1 MRSMAVKYLY
11 LDDES
16 PDKIQGYI
24 RAVERE
30 SDTGLEIER
39 IPPRRYDRQVEA
51 IRNLPEDVD
60 GVILDFRLDMKSNEI
75 EGEKE
80 GASYRA
86 ASIAQEIRSLG
97 TEGKVEEMPLV
108 LWSLSRRYK
117 ESYSPDETAHDLF
130 DLTSTKD
137 KLGETEG
144 AQKMATRL
152 VSLANGYNELRRIID
167 ENRKRKRF
175 TYKLLGLEENPDFLD
190 QRIVTYFDNQS
201 ALPIHEY
208 ARFILRKVLDHTRP
222 LVDEAVL
229 AARLGVDDKKS
240 EDWGGLLDKLEQ
252 VRYGG
257 PFREGWPRW
266 WWSRIGD
273 WWKSEVSEESPKRLS
288 AEARVERL
296 SEELGLDD
304 LVAAEPIEEE
314 YSTRFWTVCESY
326 GDPLAL
332 TDGLR
337 AQARNLEPWMDKPY
351 ISKKAALLRKGEV
364 DPLDDARLQRL
375 KRRS

>member
-1 MRSMAVKYLY
+1 MKYLY

-16 PDKIQGYI
+16 PGKIQGYI
-24 RAVERE
+24 RAVEGQSK
-30 SDTGLEIER
+30 SDLEIER
-39 IPPRRYDRQVEA
+39 VPPRRYDRQVEA
-51 IRNLPEDVD
+51 IRNLPEDVG

-80 GASYRA
+80 RASYRA

-97 TEGKVEEMPLV
+97 TEGKIEEMPLV

-117 ESYSPDETAHDLF
+117 KSYSPDETAHDLF

-137 KLGETEG
+137 KLSETEG
-144 AQKMATRL
+144 AQRMAIRL
-152 VSLANGYNELRRIID
+152 TSLATGYDELRQVID

-175 TYKLLGLEENPDFLD
+175 TYKLLGLEESPDFLD
-190 QRIVTYFDNQS
+190 QRIVTYFDNRS

-229 AARLGVDDKKS
+229 AARLGVDNKQS
-240 EDWGGLLDKLEQ
+240 EDWGDLLDQLEQ
-252 VRYGG
+252 ARYEG

-266 WWSRIGD
+266 WWSWVSD
-273 WWKSEVSEESPKRLS
+273 WWKNEVTDKSLKRLS
-288 AEARVERL
+288 AEVRVDHL
-296 SEELGLDD
+296 SESLNLDG
-304 LVAAEPIEEE
+304 LVAAQPIEEK
-314 YSTRFWTVCESY
+314 YSTRFWTVCEYY
-326 GDPLAL
+326 GGPLDP

-337 AQARNLEPWMDKPY
+337 AQARNLEPWMDRPY
-351 ISKKAALLRKGEV
+351 ISKKAALKRKGEV
-364 DPLDDARLQRL
+364 DPLDDGRFQRL

>member
-1 MRSMAVKYLY
+1 MAVKYLY

-24 RAVERE
+24 RAVEVQ
-30 SDTGLEIER
+30 SKSGLEIAR
-39 IPPRRYDRQVEA
+39 VPPRRYDKQVEA
-51 IRNLPEDVD
+51 IRNLPDDLD

-75 EGEKE
+75 EGKKE
-80 GASYRA
+80 RASYRA
-86 ASIAQEIRSLG
+86 ASIAQEVRSLG
-97 TEGKVEEMPLV
+97 TEGKIKEMPLV

-144 AQKMATRL
+144 AQRMASRL
-152 VSLANGYNELRRIID
+152 TSLASGYDELRRIID

-175 TYKLLGLEENPDFLD
+175 AYKLLGLEENPDFLD
-190 QRIVTYFDNQS
+190 QRIATYFDNRS

-208 ARFILRKVLDHTRP
+208 ARFILRKILDHTRP

-229 AARLGVDDKKS
+229 AARLGVDNKKS
-240 EDWGGLLDKLEQ
+240 EGWEDLLDRLEQ
-252 VRYGG
+252 ARYEG

-266 WWSRIGD
+266 WWSRISD
-273 WWKSEVSEESPKRLS
+273 WWKSNVSEESLKRLS
-288 AEARVERL
+288 AESRAEHL
-296 SEELGLDD
+296 SESLGLDD
-304 LVAAEPIEEE
+304 LVAAEPIEEK
-314 YSTRFWTVCESY
+314 YSTRFWTVCEAY
-326 GDPLAL
+326 GGPLAL

>member
-1 MRSMAVKYLY
+1 MAVKYLY

-152 VSLANGYNELRRIID
+152 VSLTNGYNELRRIID

-208 ARFILRKVLDHTRP
+208 ARFILREVLAHTRP

-229 AARLGVDDKKS
+229 AARLGVHNDGDGDRPRLCCAVRVATRTRPTKS
-240 EDWGGLLDKLEQ
+240 RCTTFGWTATGTWSIRTRTTRRWRCASRARNSNCSIFWPPTRAGCSRARKSST
-252 VRYGG
+252 RSGAATSSSWTG
-257 PFREGWPRW
+257 PWTCT
-266 WWSRIGD
+266 
-273 WWKSEVSEESPKRLS
+273 SERSAKRL
-288 AEARVERL
+288 
-296 SEELGLDD
+296 
-304 LVAAEPIEEE
+304 AA
-314 YSTRFWTVCESY
+314 ST
-326 GDPLAL
+326 
-332 TDGLR
+332 
-337 AQARNLEPWMDKPY
+337 
-351 ISKKAALLRKGEV
+351 SKR
-364 DPLDDARLQRL
+364 
-375 KRRS
+375 

>member
-1 MRSMAVKYLY
+1 MAVKYLY

-24 RAVERE
+24 RAVK
-30 SDTGLEIER
+30 SQSKADLEIDR
-39 IPPRRYDRQVEA
+39 VPPRRYDKQVEA
-51 IRNLPEDVD
+51 IRNLSEDVD

-75 EGEKE
+75 EGETE
-80 GASYRA
+80 RASYRG
-86 ASIAQEIRSLG
+86 ASIAQEVRSLG
-97 TEGKVEEMPLV
+97 TEGKIEEMPLV

-117 ESYSPDETAHDLF
+117 ESYSRDETTHDLF

-144 AQKMATRL
+144 AQRMATRL
-152 VSLANGYNELRRIID
+152 TSLANGYDELRRIID

-175 TYKLLGLEENPDFLD
+175 AYKLLGLEENPDFLD
-190 QRIVTYFDNQS
+190 QRVVTYFDNRS

-229 AARLGVDDKKS
+229 AARLGVDNKKS
-240 EDWGGLLDKLEQ
+240 EDWGNLLDRLAQ
-252 VRYGG
+252 ARYEG

-266 WWSRIGD
+266 WWSRISE
-273 WWKSEVSEESPKRLS
+273 WWKSEVSEESLKRLS
-288 AEARVERL
+288 AESRVERL
-296 SEELGLDD
+296 SESLGFDNI
-304 LVAAEPIEEE
+304 VAAEPIEKE
-314 YSTRFWTVCESY
+314 YSTRFWTVCEAY

-351 ISKKAALLRKGEV
+351 ISKKAALLRKKEV

>member
-1 MRSMAVKYLY
+1 MAVKYLY

-16 PDKIQGYI
+16 PGKIQGYI
-24 RAVERE
+24 RAVEGQSK
-30 SDTGLEIER
+30 SDLEIER
-39 IPPRRYDRQVEA
+39 VPPRRYDRQVEA

-80 GASYRA
+80 RASYRA

-97 TEGKVEEMPLV
+97 TEGKIEEMPLV

-137 KLGETEG
+137 ELSETEG
-144 AQKMATRL
+144 AQRMAIRL
-152 VSLANGYNELRRIID
+152 TSLATGYDELRQIID

-190 QRIVTYFDNQS
+190 QRIVTYFDNRS

-229 AARLGVDDKKS
+229 AARLGVDNKQS
-240 EDWGGLLDKLEQ
+240 EDWGDLLDQLEQ
-252 VRYGG
+252 ARYEG
-257 PFREGWPRW
+257 PFREGWPSW
-266 WWSRIGD
+266 WWSRISD
-273 WWKSEVSEESPKRLS
+273 WWKGEVSEESLKRLS
-288 AEARVERL
+288 AESRVERL
-296 SEELGLDD
+296 SEGLGLDD

-314 YSTRFWTVCESY
+314 YSTRFWTVCKAY

-337 AQARNLEPWMDKPY
+337 APGRNLEPWMDKPY
-351 ISKKAALLRKGEV
+351 VSKKAALLREGEV
-364 DPLDDARLQRL
+364 DPLDEARLQRL
-375 KRRS
+375 KRRD